1 MPSQY
6 SIKRRLL
13 CLAPPPF
20 SHQNAHKR
28 GWIRSWKKIIF
39 FVVVAFFL
47 SLFIE
52 VSVKRKFPPMTG
64 RLLKTLC
71 IYIYYTMAVLIYRIH
86 TNIIAHLDDD
96 RAHTVFV
103 SPSDSI
109 VLGDSTLNRFSRV
122 VTITAH
128 GVPQVFIPATK
139 LTCHH
144 RRGWSQAVNRYVISS
159 TVMDKV
165 RWMVWCL
172 IYSIY

>member
-1 MPSQY
+1 ME
-6 SIKRRLL
+6 KNHFF
-13 CLAPPPF
+13 CCCCFF
-20 SHQNAHKR
+20 S
-28 GWIRSWKKIIF
+28 
-39 FVVVAFFL
+39 L
-47 SLFIE
+47 SLYRGE
-52 VSVKRKFPPMTG
+52 CEKKVSPDDRTPPQNSMY
-64 RLLKTLC
+64 